1 MIPNIPNMK
10 KLYLITLLLSITLL
24 SGFSPTEFNYLPAIV
39 GDHQVISYTQFT
51 LSYNEQHEQAD
62 WVAYE
67 LTSEEVAM
75 KQDRC
80 NCFKSDPNV
89 ITMSAAKNDYKSSG
103 YDRGHLSPAADNNLS
118 EEANEESFLMSNMS
132 PQLPKFNRGIWK
144 RLEGWVRNQATEHK
158 SVYVVTGP
166 VFIRNLGAIGK
177 NNVTIPGYYYKVLLR
192 MNNSKI
198 RTIAFLIPQQYTT
211 SDIKD
216 YIVTVNRIETIT
228 GIDFFPELDNS
239 IENKIESQSQPK
251 KWGL

>member
-1 MIPNIPNMK
+1 MK
-10 KLYLITLLLSITLL
+10 KLTLITLLLSITLL
-24 SGFSPTEFNYLPAIV
+24 SGFTPSEFNYLPANV
-39 GDHQVISYTQFT
+39 NDHQVIEYTQFT

-67 LTSEEVAM
+67 LTGEEVAM
-75 KQDRC
+75 KLPRC
-80 NCFKSDPNV
+80 NCFKSDTNV
-89 ITMSAAKNDYKSSG
+89 ITESSSTGDYKLSG
-103 YDRGHLSPAADNNLS
+103 YNRGHLSPAADNNMS
-118 EEANEESFLMSNMS
+118 DTANRESFLMSNMS

-144 RLEGWVRNQATEHK
+144 SLEGWVRKKATEHK

-166 VFIRNLGAIGK
+166 VFINNIGAIGK

>member
-1 MIPNIPNMK
+1 MK
-10 KLYLITLLLSITLL
+10 KLTLITFLLSITLL
-24 SGFSPTEFNYLPAIV
+24 SGFTPSEFNYLPDNV
-39 GDHQVISYTQFT
+39 NDHQIIEYTQFT

-67 LTSEEVAM
+67 LTGEEVAM
-75 KQDRC
+75 KLPRC
-80 NCFKSDPNV
+80 NCFKSDTNV
-89 ITMSAAKNDYKSSG
+89 ITESSSTEDYKLSG
-103 YDRGHLSPAADNNLS
+103 YDKGHLSPAADNNMTDT
-118 EEANEESFLMSNMS
+118 ANRESFLMSNMS

-144 RLEGWVRNQATEHK
+144 SLERWVRKKATEHK

-166 VFIRNLGAIGK
+166 VFINNLGAIGE

>member
-1 MIPNIPNMK
+1 MK
-10 KLYLITLLLSITLL
+10 KLTLITFLLSITLL
-24 SGFSPTEFNYLPAIV
+24 SGFTPSEFNYLPDNV
-39 GDHQVISYTQFT
+39 NDHQIIEYTQFT

-67 LTSEEVAM
+67 LTGEEVAM
-75 KQDRC
+75 KLPRC
-80 NCFKSDPNV
+80 NCFKSDTNV
-89 ITMSAAKNDYKSSG
+89 ITISSSTGDYKLSG
-103 YDRGHLSPAADNNLS
+103 YDKGHLSPAADNNMS
-118 EEANEESFLMSNMS
+118 DTANRESFLMSNMS

-144 RLEGWVRNQATEHK
+144 SLESWVRKKATEHK

-166 VFIRNLGAIGK
+166 VFISNLGAIGE
-177 NNVTIPGYYYKVLLR
+177 NNVTVPGYYYKVLLR

>member
-1 MIPNIPNMK
+1 MK
-10 KLYLITLLLSITLL
+10 KLTLITFLLSITLL
-24 SGFSPTEFNYLPAIV
+24 SGFTPSEFNYLPDNV
-39 GDHQVISYTQFT
+39 NDHQIIEYTQFT

-67 LTSEEVAM
+67 LTGEEVAM
-75 KQDRC
+75 KLPRC
-80 NCFKSDPNV
+80 NCFKSDTNV
-89 ITMSAAKNDYKSSG
+89 ITISSSTGDYKLSG
-103 YDRGHLSPAADNNLS
+103 YDKGHLSPAADNNMS
-118 EEANEESFLMSNMS
+118 DTANRESFLMSNMS

-144 RLEGWVRNQATEHK
+144 SLESWVRKKATEHK

-166 VFIRNLGAIGK
+166 VFISNLGAIGE
-177 NNVTIPGYYYKVLLR
+177 NNVTVPGYYYKVLLR

-228 GIDFFPELDNS
+228 GIDFFPDLDSS
-239 IENKIESQSQPK
+239 IENKIEAQLQPK